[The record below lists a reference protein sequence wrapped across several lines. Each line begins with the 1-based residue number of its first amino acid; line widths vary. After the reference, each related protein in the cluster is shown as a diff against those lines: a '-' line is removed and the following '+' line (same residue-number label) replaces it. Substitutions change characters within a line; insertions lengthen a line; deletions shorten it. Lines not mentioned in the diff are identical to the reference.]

1 MKRNLGP
8 TTLVLLVFAMF
19 VVSMASPS
27 ALAQQCSL
35 AGAAGAYG
43 FTGTGTLL
51 LATGAVPI
59 AAAGRLNLHGDGTLS
74 GTEARSVGGD
84 FANETLTG
92 TWTVNANCRAT
103 VTAKVFVSGALVR
116 TSVLSGVFDFRRELF
131 DAARQEC
138 VLPRC
143 LECNAAEFQRLNP
156 TRYLFESDSGRLG
169 IGAGEV
175 VEKVRE
181 CFPERRH
188 PQNGVNARRRSA
200 RIKNAISP

>member
-1 MKRNLGP
+1 MKRNIGP

-59 AAAGRLNLHGDGTLS
+59 AAAGRLNLRVDGTLS

-92 TWTVNANCRAT
+92 TWTVNASCRFT

-116 TSVLSGVFDFRRELF
+116 TSVLSGVLDENMTE
-131 DAARQEC
+131 ARDDQKSLT
-138 VLPRC
+138 LPDGTNVPVVITDRKST
-143 LECNAAEFQRLNP
+143 RLN
-156 TRYLFESDSGRLG
+156 SS
-169 IGAGEV
+169 
-175 VEKVRE
+175 
-181 CFPERRH
+181 H
-188 PQNGVNARRRSA
+188 
-200 RIKNAISP
+200 

>member
-1 MKRNLGP
+1 MHHPLGRTEAHLVTNPIGKGNKVGLPVNRRMKRRLKTVFYGLRIDLQKNPIRRRIMKRNIGP

-59 AAAGRLNLHGDGTLS
+59 AAVGRLNLRADGTLS

-92 TWTVNANCRAT
+92 T
-103 VTAKVFVSGALVR
+103 
-116 TSVLSGVFDFRRELF
+116 
-131 DAARQEC
+131 
-138 VLPRC
+138 
-143 LECNAAEFQRLNP
+143 
-156 TRYLFESDSGRLG
+156 
-169 IGAGEV
+169 
-175 VEKVRE
+175 
-181 CFPERRH
+181 
-188 PQNGVNARRRSA
+188 
-200 RIKNAISP
+200 